1 MFQAIKSPILNC
13 SLLGLILLLNACN
26 TELEERNTGIQAARE
41 YQANNQPQAALAELE
56 ALNNQ
61 FPKDSEIL
69 HLIGQTHAQL
79 KDPIFATFFT
89 EQAAELQPLNAELR
103 YEVYL
108 LAKAADL
115 PHTAHLKKLSQL
127 DAQMM
132 RPNMWLELGAALE
145 QANELSAALDAYL
158 ATNNADPSLLEKAAQ
173 ASIGDLYLQL
183 DNLNQAE
190 SWLKKAQTVAG
201 EPDQRLHS
209 GLLQLAILKK
219 DWPAAEKKIEAL
231 DKAFPNFLDASK
243 FSQVREEVQEW
254 RAKKDA
260 AERALAEQ
268 KAAIEAPQSPE
279 DTPTGSSQSGTENAA
294 TESKASLSEEA
305 ATAEALALAP
315 AIEYYQAPPEAT
327 EASTSS
333 DAVDNQLTDI
343 ASDAAEP
350 AELAPASP
358 SPAERIAEIMT
369 QAEQA
374 EIEQDLTRAIERY
387 WEAIAIDN
395 QRASIWS
402 QLAQVYRRDQQLKN
416 AESTA
421 LEAIRLDTNNIN
433 YTLDYLRIIQNSKAP
448 KAFLAEL
455 ETAYARFP
463 LSPEITLSL
472 ARAYRKISI
481 DVEAARQF
489 YQRFIEIA
497 PAHPLRAEA
506 DAVLQTLQ

>member
-1 MFQAIKSPILNC
+1 MFQAIKSPHLNY

-26 TELEERNTGIQAARE
+26 TELEDRTAGIQTARE
-41 YQANNQPQAALAELE
+41 YHAQNQPQAALAELE
-56 ALNNQ
+56 ALNTR

-115 PHTAHLKKLSQL
+115 PYTTHLKKLSQL
-127 DAQMM
+127 DARMM
-132 RPNMWLELGAALE
+132 RPNMWLELAAALE
-145 QANELSAALDAYL
+145 QANEHSAALDAYL
-158 ATNNADPSLLEKAAQ
+158 AAHNADPSLLDKASQ
-173 ASIGDLYLQL
+173 ASIGNLYLQL
-183 DNLNQAE
+183 ENLNQAK
-190 SWLKKAQTVAG
+190 SWLKKAQKVAG
-201 EPDQRLHS
+201 AANQRVLS
-209 GLLQLAILKK
+209 GLLQLAIREK
-219 DWPAAEKKIEAL
+219 DWPAAEKQIEAL
-231 DKAFPNFLDASK
+231 DKAFPNFLDTSK
-243 FSQVREEVQEW
+243 FSQARQEIQEW
-254 RAKKDA
+254 CAKKDA

-268 KAAIEAPQSPE
+268 KAALEAQQTPE
-279 DTPTGSSQSGTENAA
+279 NTPTANSALEAESTA
-294 TESKASLSEEA
+294 TESKASLGEEA
-305 ATAEALALAP
+305 ATAKALALAP
-315 AIEYYQAPPEAT
+315 AIEYYQAPPVATGTPTVSDVVDKPSEAI
-327 EASTSS
+327 
-333 DAVDNQLTDI
+333 DPTDLE
-343 ASDAAEP
+343 SE
-350 AELAPASP
+350 SP
-358 SPAERIAEIMT
+358 SPAERIADIMS

-374 EIEQDLTRAIERY
+374 EIDQDLSGAIERY

-402 QLAQVYRRDQQLKN
+402 QLAQTYKRDQQLKN
-416 AESTA
+416 VESTA

-433 YTLDYLRIIQNSKAP
+433 YTLNYLRIIQNFKAP

-472 ARAYRKISI
+472 ARAYQKISM

-497 PAHPLRAEA
+497 PAHPLRPEA
-506 DAVLQTLQ
+506 DAALQ